1 MTQVLDTGRFHG
13 CRAACSYMHAAATEV
28 VCTSAGSSCW
38 ETPPSAVRRLSFAGL
53 ELESGPEVMYIERHQ
68 AKFTCV
74 GCGADKEI
82 ARFARTA
89 ALGSLGRLLMS
100 IDMRTGGVGE
110 GALQCKSVL

>member
-1 MTQVLDTGRFHG
+1 MLLLLLQLCAHQLGP
-13 CRAACSYMHAAATEV
+13 AA
-28 VCTSAGSSCW
+28 G

-74 GCGADKEI
+74 GCGADKKI
-82 ARFARTA
+82 ARFARAA

-100 IDMRTGGVGE
+100 IDMRTGGVVE
-110 GALQCKSVL
+110 GAL